1 MIETLKIII
10 NRILCLLFGHKKKV
24 VYRVYQNDKRR
35 WRGRDRQHKR
45 GGRLDVKTT
54 YRPFFVIYCSRC
66 NTKLKTIES
75 KKKLNKDQV
84 KEYTEK
90 IMKKGAI

>member
-24 VYRVYQNDKRR
+24 VYRIYQNDKRR

-54 YRPFFVIYCSRC
+54 YRLFFVTYCSRC

-75 KKKLNKDQV
+75 KK
-84 KEYTEK
+84 ET
-90 IMKKGAI
+90 